1 LYYSSIPPIMHY
13 LSLIIVLFVAII
25 QLNYAC
31 YITNCPIGG
40 KRNLYSGNNLLSH
53 QVRK

>member
-1 LYYSSIPPIMHY
+1 MHY
-13 LSLIIVLFVAII
+13 FALIVLFVTII

-40 KRNLYSGNNLLSH
+40 KRSLYSGNNLFAH
-53 QVRK
+53 QVRKRQDFFKRN

>member
-1 LYYSSIPPIMHY
+1 MYK
-13 LSLIIVLFVAII
+13 LIAIIFFVTII

-40 KRNLYSGNNLLSH
+40 KRSLSLDNKLYTH
-53 QVRK
+53 QVRN